1 MNDRAQ
7 AEVASVVSAVPP
19 QRRRGTVSDT
29 TINMAH
35 GSGGKAMRNLIEDVF
50 LGAFDNPLLAPLEDQ
65 AQVPLAELAAL
76 GDRLAFTTD
85 TYVVSPLFFPGGDIG
100 SIAVAGTVN
109 DLAMSGAQPL
119 YLSCGVVLE
128 EGLPVATLRQVVASM
143 QRVALQAGVRIVTG
157 DTKVVERGAAD
168 KLFINTA
175 GIGVVPRGV
184 SIAAGNARAGDVVI
198 VNGFLGDHGT
208 AILIARQQLALEADV
223 ASDCQPLGGLV
234 AAMLAA
240 CPGIHCLRDATR
252 GGVATVLNEFAQNS
266 NVAIRIHEATLPL
279 REEVKGACEILGLD
293 PLYLANEGKLVAIVP
308 AADAQ
313 RVLAAMRAH
322 PAGAHAAIIGEVT
335 DEPAGV
341 VVLHTG
347 FGGQRIV
354 DMLVGEQLPRI
365 C

>member
-1 MNDRAQ
+1 MNDRANVL
-7 AEVASVVSAVPP
+7 ALNP
-19 QRRRGTVSDT
+19 RRRATLRDAHVT
-29 TINMAH
+29 LAH

-50 LGAFDNPLLAPLEDQ
+50 LGAFDNPLLSPLEDQ
-65 AQVPLAELAAL
+65 AVLPLAELAAL

-85 TYVVSPLFFPGGDIG
+85 TYVVSPLFFNGGDIG
-100 SIAVAGTVN
+100 TLAVAGTVN
-109 DLAMSGAQPL
+109 DLAVSGARPL

-128 EGLPVATLRQVVASM
+128 EGLPVETLRRVVASM
-143 QRVALQAGVRIVTG
+143 KRVAAEAGVHIVTG

-184 SIAAGNARAGDVVI
+184 SISASQARPGDAVI
-198 VNGFLGDHGT
+198 VNGTLGDHGT
-208 AILIARQQLALEADV
+208 AILIARQQLALESDV
-223 ASDCQPLGGLV
+223 ASDCQPLAALV

-240 CPGIHCLRDATR
+240 CPDIHCLRDATR
-252 GGVATVLNEFAQNS
+252 GGVATVLNEFAQS
-266 NVAIRIHEATLPL
+266 SQVAIRIHETALPL
-279 REEVKGACEILGLD
+279 REDVKGACEILGLD

-308 AADAQ
+308 PEAAP

-322 PAGAHAAIIGEVT
+322 PAGRDAAIIGEVT
-335 DEPAGV
+335 DEPCGM
-341 VVLHTG
+341 VVLRTG
-347 FGGQRIV
+347 FGGERIV